1 MTASQNFPFVLSLV
15 VIVALCLMQASC
27 PADDSSIEDC
37 SRRNKPQYHVQ
48 DGEWTCKD
56 REKR

>member
-1 MTASQNFPFVLSLV
+1 MTASVRIPFVLTVIIVTALSLV
-15 VIVALCLMQASC
+15 QASC

-48 DGEWTCKD
+48 NGEWTCKD

>member
-1 MTASQNFPFVLSLV
+1 MTASVRIPFVLTV
-15 VIVALCLMQASC
+15 VIVTALSLVQASC